1 METSDIAH
9 ETSSTKLL
17 QKYFILPL
25 PNAGIPTTRGA
36 HLDSVHRPDI
46 QNTPRQN
53 VETVSRKGIT
63 ILPFLLSL
71 PPMRRTRRAIN
82 TIMQN
87 RRGGSKRK
95 GSPRI

>member
-71 PPMRRTRRAIN
+71 PLLPSCKTDEADQSERAP
-82 TIMQN
+82 
-87 RRGGSKRK
+87 RGSEK
-95 GSPRI
+95 